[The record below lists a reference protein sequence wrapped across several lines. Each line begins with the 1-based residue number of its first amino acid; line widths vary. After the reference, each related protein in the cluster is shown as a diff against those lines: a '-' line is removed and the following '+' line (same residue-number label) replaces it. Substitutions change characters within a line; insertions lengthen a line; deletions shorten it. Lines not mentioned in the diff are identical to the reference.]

1 MHICG
6 FHSFGLLTL
15 VCLWRGQFL
24 SFFFSVTVPELCFS
38 LPCPQALNILWTY
51 RPLFVSKLDE
61 FNNAVSELAIVA

>member
-1 MHICG
+1 MHICD

-24 SFFFSVTVPELCFS
+24 PFFFSFTVPELCFS
-38 LPCPQALNILWTY
+38 LPCPRALNILWTY